1 MRHSHRLFQQIRIV
15 KPDAWRHLFT
25 RLEFGLG
32 SFPWRLR
39 NLTLLHCEW
48 EMRFSRLNRLTTFS
62 RFIPTRLVADNDGS
76 AFRRLLLQLSTAVAF
91 RLRGFII
98 FDIHIFLCLS
108 IIVKTTFFVFGKVL
122 LLNMIAIFLRFSSTC
137 ANHYNMVKCA
147 LAHRELNSP
156 IHYVEEIQASVDI
169 AVVEC
174 LDLALFIEHLDP

>member
-1 MRHSHRLFQQIRIV
+1 MFIRLLMRHSHRLFQQIRIV

-32 SFPWRLR
+32 SCPWRLR

-98 FDIHIFLCLS
+98 VDIHIFLCLS

-122 LLNMIAIFLRFSSTC
+122 LLNM
-137 ANHYNMVKCA
+137 VKCA

-156 IHYVEEIQASVDI
+156 IHNVEEIQASVDI

-174 LDLALFIEHLDP
+174 LDLALVIEHLDP